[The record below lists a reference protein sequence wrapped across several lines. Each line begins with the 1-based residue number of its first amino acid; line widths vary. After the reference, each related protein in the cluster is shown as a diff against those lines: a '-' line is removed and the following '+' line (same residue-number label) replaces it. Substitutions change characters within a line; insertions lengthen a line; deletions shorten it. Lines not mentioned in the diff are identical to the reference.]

1 ILAIGATWI
10 LVVHFID
17 IHWLVMPNLHRAGF
31 SFHPLDITTLLAAG
45 GLLVAAIA
53 FYARKVNLVP
63 TKAPRLEQAFACEN
77 VSDTPLATEPDQVNT
92 SVLGTLIAVLGLG
105 VLATA
110 LAIAA
115 LVRTQEDQM
124 AAARSET
131 NDELAALRGA
141 QEADLH
147 QPVAFIDQ
155 KAGTVRLP
163 IDRAMEVVV
172 RDLRRNPESATARP
186 KAAQTNGHGD
196 GDGAPADTEGNAPG
210 ESEAEGEQQPGSP

>member
-1 ILAIGATWI
+1 
-10 LVVHFID
+10 
-17 IHWLVMPNLHRAGF
+17 M
-31 SFHPLDITTLLAAG
+31 
-45 GLLVAAIA
+45 
-53 FYARKVNLVP
+53 
-63 TKAPRLEQAFACEN
+63 
-77 VSDTPLATEPDQVNT
+77 ATEPDQVNT

-210 ESEAEGEQQPGSP
+210 ESEAEGEQQPGSPDAPAPAKPKAPKAPQGAQKPEPAKAPAPPPSPGSAPAPKAPPARPKPPAPAPPAAPAQPQ